1 MKRFTGKLPILRA
14 LSTDQIQKWSGE
26 YQALLKSVIEKE
38 AVKVEAYVDHVREL
52 NSGIDQR
59 DLARKIMRRRAMK
72 AGGIGALCSLGG
84 FLAMPITMPGD
95 MYMTFRIQ
103 ARMVL
108 AVAYIYGWDVRD
120 DNFATDILLVMGGSA
135 GISALK
141 KLGIKI
147 GQEYTKKVVTK
158 HVRKEMVK
166 QLNQLVSRK
175 IITKAGEK
183 RLVNFTKLVPL
194 VGAPIGGALNY
205 FGTLD
210 VGRTALKFYQRR

>member
-1 MKRFTGKLPILRA
+1 MKRFTGKLPILRK
-14 LSTDQIQKWSGE
+14 LSADQIQKWSGE
-26 YQALLKSVIEKE
+26 YQTLLKSVIEKE
-38 AVKVEAYVDHVREL
+38 AVTVEAYVDHVREL
-52 NSGIDQR
+52 NSGIDQC
-59 DLARKIMRRRAMK
+59 DLAKKIMSRRAMK
-72 AGGIGALCSLGG
+72 AGCIGALSSLGG
-84 FLAMPITMPGD
+84 FIAMPITMPGD

-120 DNFATDILLVMGGSA
+120 DDFATDILLVMGGSS

-147 GQEYTKKVVTK
+147 GQEYTKRIVAK
-158 HVRKEMVK
+158 HVKKEMVK

-175 IITKAGEK
+175 IITKAAEK
-183 RLVNFTKLVPL
+183 RVVNFTKLVPL

-205 FGTLD
+205 FGTLE
-210 VGRTALKFYQRR
+210 VGRTALKFYQR

>member
-1 MKRFTGKLPILRA
+1 MRRFTGKLPILRA

-59 DLARKIMRRRAMK
+59 DLARKIMSRRAMK

-120 DNFATDILLVMGGSA
+120 DDFATDILLVMGGSA

-147 GQEYTKKVVTK
+147 GQEYTKKVVAK
-158 HVRKEMVK
+158 RVKKEMVK

-210 VGRTALKFYQRR
+210 VGRRALKFYQR

>member
-59 DLARKIMRRRAMK
+59 DLARKIMSRRAMK
-72 AGGIGALCSLGG
+72 AGGIGALCCLGG

-120 DNFATDILLVMGGSA
+120 DDFATDILLVMGGSA

-210 VGRTALKFYQRR
+210 VGRTALKFYQR